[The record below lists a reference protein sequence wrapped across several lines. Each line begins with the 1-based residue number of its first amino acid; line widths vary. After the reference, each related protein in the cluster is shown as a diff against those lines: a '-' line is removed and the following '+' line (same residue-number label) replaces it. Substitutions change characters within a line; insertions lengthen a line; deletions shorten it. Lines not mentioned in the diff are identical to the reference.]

1 MEDGAR
7 SLVLCPLPPRSSRAR
22 RPNAIFRAAALVLFL
37 TSFFS
42 LPPLSPIHSP
52 PPPPNPDPKKQM
64 DELISTLN
72 EFKTDY
78 NQTHFV
84 RNASFK
90 AAADSI
96 QGPARKIFIEFLER
110 SCTAEFSG
118 FLLYKELGRRLKKSN
133 PAVAEVFTLMS
144 RDEARHAGFLNKAM
158 SDFNLALDLGFLT
171 KNRKYTFF
179 KVSGFFFLWSLR
191 AKRAKRLFVVSFER
205 AKRSEASEEAFY
217 FSSSSER
224 ASERSEAKKL
234 PLFFLSLFLSSS
246 LSFFLP
252 SFLPSFLSFFLSS
265 RSLSHSSK
273 RNKIHLFLSQH
284 PNSPSTSSTR
294 PFSPRRSATGATSRS
309 TATCSATPTSS
320 PTRSSST
327 LRTGARTRT
336 ATGTFS
342 PRSSRP
348 SRG

>member
-1 MEDGAR
+1 MEDGAT

-191 AKRAKRLFVVSFER
+191 AERSEASEEAFCFSLER

-224 ASERSEAKKL
+224 ASEQSEAKKL
-234 PLFFLSLFLSSS
+234 PLFFLSLFLS
-246 LSFFLP
+246 FFLP
-252 SFLPSFLSFFLSS
+252 SFLPSFLSF
-265 RSLSHSSK
+265 SLPAHFPTP
-273 RNKIHLFLSQH
+273 RNETK
-284 PNSPSTSSTR
+284 STS
-294 PFSPRRSATGATSRS
+294 FSLNILTAQVHHLRDLSLREDRLLALHLDLPPPAAQPQPRHLPA
-309 TATCSATPTSS
+309 
-320 PTRSSST
+320 
-327 LRTGARTRT
+327 LRVL
-336 ATGTFS
+336 
-342 PRSSRP
+342 
-348 SRG
+348 